1 MTSSTLPDR
10 APDAANTMMGR
21 VTGWLGRPIAYV
33 ITTLILLA
41 AFGGTFVA
49 NPDRVAPTKDPAYYT
64 WRTEALITEDPVTVL
79 EVEGAFGMF
88 EGGYRVTAPILGG
101 YLREGAGIASL
112 RITVVLMAIL
122 PVLVALLLAGFAY
135 RQRKDPLI
143 WHSVALGAG
152 SLLLT
157 PPFVG
162 YLDNVLCLVFLAASL
177 YLIPGT
183 RDSWPARIGFVALLL
198 ASGFTHPT
206 TLAFF
211 CVVLGG
217 MAAARVLF
225 RRDLK
230 SVIRDDGPMLAS
242 AFAAG
247 VLMVAI
253 WTIGIW
259 GKSASLSESALAP
272 PYGSDFFVDRL
283 VLWIKAMRPA
293 LNAPLFLIGLVGLLA
308 TTRKKAAED
317 DLTRISVVW
326 LVPLVGIF
334 GFLAG
339 KAYPYYRF
347 FNVTLAWVLLVG
359 LGVYFAARF
368 FLTKADEGGPK
379 RLALLGVVALLV
391 IVATNFTKGFDTSG
405 WNNASGGWLSASER
419 QQLDALRAQLE
430 DEKGRPVV
438 FVVDDE
444 PDQEFQIWGFT
455 KLSGNTSRYGMPSGE
470 IENAYL
476 YLGSL
481 ENYLLGEPTL
491 KNLESLDEDS
501 SCDSIEE
508 TYDKVSCGVLEDAQ
522 AGIDRLGEEP
532 IVVVAQAFN
541 AKGENAALVSE
552 SSEQTG
558 NLFPGAEVWVT
569 EEDGSITR
577 GDERVLPLDDQ
588 EEKGGPL
595 DILLALLGLI
605 VMLIPGYL
613 LFRWL
618 FPDGELPEA
627 LGMIPALSMTVLSFV
642 AMAVLAVVRSPFSTG
657 IVWACIALSIA
668 IGVVAR
674 RSGSRTQ
681 AAAPARP

>member
-1 MTSSTLPDR
+1 MTTSTLSDR
-10 APDAANTMMGR
+10 APDVSPTLIGR
-21 VTGWLGRPIAYV
+21 VSGWLGRPVAYI

-41 AFGGTFVA
+41 AFGGTFVT

-64 WRTEALITEDPVTVL
+64 WRTEALITEDPVTLL
-79 EVEGAFGMF
+79 EIEGAFGMF

-101 YLREGAGIASL
+101 YLREGAGISSL
-112 RITVVLMAIL
+112 RVTVVLMVVL

-183 RDSWPARIGFVALLL
+183 RDSWPARIGFAALLL

-211 CVVLGG
+211 CIVLGA
-217 MAAARVLF
+217 MAVVRALF
-225 RRDLK
+225 RRELK
-230 SVIRDDGPMLAS
+230 SVIRDDGPMLVT
-242 AFAAG
+242 AFVAG
-247 VLMVAI
+247 ILMVAV
-253 WTIGIW
+253 WTVGIW

-293 LNAPLFLIGLVGLLA
+293 LNAPLMLIGVIGLLA
-308 TTRKKAAED
+308 MTKRKAAED
-317 DLTRISVVW
+317 ELTRVSIVW
-326 LVPLVGIF
+326 LAPLVGIF

-347 FNVTLAWVLLVG
+347 FNTTLAWVLLVG

-368 FLTKADEGGPK
+368 FLTKADEGGPR
-379 RLALLGVVALLV
+379 RLALLGVVALVV
-391 IVATNFTKGFDTSG
+391 IIATNFTKGLEVSG
-405 WNNASGGWLSASER
+405 WNNANGGWISPSQRL
-419 QQLDALRAQLE
+419 QLDHLRSVLE
-430 DEKGRPVV
+430 DHEGRPVV
-438 FVVDDE
+438 FVIDDE

-470 IENAYL
+470 IENAFL

-481 ENYLLGEPTL
+481 ENYLAGEPTL
-491 KNLESLDEDS
+491 RGQ
-501 SCDSIEE
+501 E
-508 TYDKVSCGVLEDAQ
+508 TYDKVSRGVLEDAQ
-522 AGIDRLGEEP
+522 AGIERLGEEP

-541 AKGENAALVSE
+541 SQGSNVNVISGEGP
-552 SSEQTG
+552 T
-558 NLFPGAEVWVT
+558 LFSTEGTEVWVVGEHLWVRDMAT
-569 EEDGSITR
+569 GEPFDSQGEPKG
-577 GDERVLPLDDQ
+577 
-588 EEKGGPL
+588 GGPL
-595 DILLALLGLI
+595 DILLAVLGLA
-605 VMLIPGYL
+605 VMLVPGYL

-618 FPDGELPEA
+618 LPDGELPEA
-627 LGMIPALSMTVLSFV
+627 LGMVPALSMTILSFV
-642 AMAVLAVVRSPFSTG
+642 AMAVLAVAGPFSTG
-657 IVWACIALSIA
+657 VVWACIVGSIA
-668 IGVVAR
+668 IGVVALR
-674 RSGSRTQ
+674 RGSRNQ
-681 AAAPARP
+681 ASPAQP